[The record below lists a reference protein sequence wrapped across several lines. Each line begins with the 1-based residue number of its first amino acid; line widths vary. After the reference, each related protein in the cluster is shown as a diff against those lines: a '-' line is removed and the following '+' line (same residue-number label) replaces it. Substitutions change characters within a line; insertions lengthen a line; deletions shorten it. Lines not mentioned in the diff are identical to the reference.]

1 MENEGVIKNWKEREK
16 NRMELVQ
23 ERETAGAKEVVIDD
37 DIVTWLR

>member
-1 MENEGVIKNWKEREK
+1 
-16 NRMELVQ
+16 MELVQ